1 MRRGLTWLIGIVV
14 VCVVVLVAADRITKY
29 VFENKA
35 ADTLGSFSQFQ
46 TKPEVAL
53 NGFPFLT
60 QALRGVYDDAQIS
73 SPAVII
79 ESGTA
84 TIQGATLDA
93 HLYGAHISLG
103 DMLGGKVD
111 KIPVDRVQG
120 YVVVPYSEMERLS
133 GIDGLK
139 LTPQGDQLL
148 VEAPVNVPILGS
160 VKIQALGTFGI
171 VDGGLKLNVS
181 SLKVGGINLPTERGQ
196 LRGGAVRQG
205 DRDPAAAVRTAPDL
219 DVDQRQGPPAQRR
232 GHRCGAHPAAGVLTA
247 PVPPPAR
254 LGLACWALLRLPCTV
269 WAT

>member
-60 QALRGVYDDAQIS
+60 QALRGVYDDAEIS

-111 KIPVDRVQG
+111 KIPVDRVEG

-133 GIDGLK
+133 GIDGLQ

-148 VEAPVNVPILGS
+148 VEAPVDVPILGS

-181 SLKVGGINLPTERGQ
+181 SLKVGGINLPTGVVNTVVAQFAKVIEIPPLPYGLHLTSTSTNAKGLQ
-196 LRGGAVRQG
+196 LNGEG
-205 DRDPAAAVRTAPDL
+205 T
-219 DVDQRQGPPAQRR
+219 DVVLTQPPAS
-232 GHRCGAHPAAGVLTA
+232 
-247 PVPPPAR
+247 
-254 LGLACWALLRLPCTV
+254 
-269 WAT
+269 